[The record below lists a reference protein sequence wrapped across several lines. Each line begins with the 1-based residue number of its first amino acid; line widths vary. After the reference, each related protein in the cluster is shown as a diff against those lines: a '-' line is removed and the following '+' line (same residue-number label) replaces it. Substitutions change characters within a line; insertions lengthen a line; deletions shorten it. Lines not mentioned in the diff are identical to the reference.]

1 MLHISIMG
9 LDVVEE
15 LRKHAVLS
23 FTALA
28 AACVVLFG
36 ARRWLRRLRVSA
48 EYAAALALMRA
59 PYSLR
64 EALADCRSHIIE
76 SGESPPGRGG
86 AMDLLIAADA
96 AVRDALPAL
105 VGRYKS
111 AGALTWAL
119 LYKIEA
125 DVLTHLAATGEHPKR
140 VLDLIRA
147 PAERNHPRN
156 ERPASFEGHD
166 LVPVVF

>member
-1 MLHISIMG
+1 MLHISIVG

-15 LRKHAVLS
+15 LREHAVLS
-23 FTALA
+23 FA
-28 AACVVLFG
+28 AMCLVLFG

-76 SGESPPGRGG
+76 SGDSSPGRGG

-105 VGRYKS
+105 LQRYKS
-111 AGALTWAL
+111 GSFENGVGNGLQRACELNAEKSSLPAMRNRTVRMVSKRAYPRALR
-119 LYKIEA
+119 
-125 DVLTHLAATGEHPKR
+125 LAA
-140 VLDLIRA
+140 
-147 PAERNHPRN
+147 
-156 ERPASFEGHD
+156 
-166 LVPVVF
+166 